1 MDEQLQVD
9 IFAPGPHLLAAID
22 LPAAQWVKSM
32 DLQHRKQLAKLFSNG
47 PINIAIAGMFAT
59 TLAAG
64 LQRPL
69 LAIQRISAA
78 MAVWTFPGAR

>member
-22 LPAAQWVKSM
+22 LPAAQWVESM